1 MKKYELQIVNEKTGK
16 VYSKEIDDSFHTF
29 IDDDKWDNFLNK
41 MEEKYNATM
50 DYTGALYFC
59 RYTIYEI
66 DDESLFPIIL
76 NEWYNFF
83 TTESENTKNDFIN
96 SIKDN
101 LSSLGIH
108 DDTEI
113 SDDMINNIMK

>member
-29 IDDDKWDNFLNK
+29 IDYDKWDNFLNK